1 MNEERL
7 MDTEEVARYLG
18 VHLKTVMNLIESKQL
33 KASKVGRVW
42 RLRKRDVDEYL
53 ERRSNVAEKP
63 KEESG

>member
-63 KEESG
+63 EEESS

>member
-7 MDTEEVARYLG
+7 MDTEEVARYLS
-18 VHLKTVMNLIESKQL
+18 VHLKTVMNLIESKQV

-63 KEESG
+63 EEESS

>member
-1 MNEERL
+1 MHEERL
-7 MDTEEVARYLG
+7 LDTEEVARYLG
-18 VHLKTVMNLIESKQL
+18 VHLKTVMKLIESKQV

-63 KEESG
+63 EEESG